1 MTKEE
6 ILEKVN
12 KVDGLGGMTVNE
24 RLFATGLMGSFD
36 KVKKKDKELA
46 KFILQSIRV
55 DKTSI
60 NKILKI

>member
-6 ILEKVN
+6 ILDKVK

-24 RLFATGLMGSFD
+24 RLFATGLMDAFD
-36 KVKKKDKELA
+36 KVRKKDKELA

-55 DKTSI
+55 DEISI

>member
-6 ILEKVN
+6 ILDKVK

-24 RLFATGLMGSFD
+24 RLFATGLMGIFD

-55 DKTSI
+55 DEISI
-60 NKILKI
+60 NKILKK

>member
-24 RLFATGLMGSFD
+24 RLYLTGLMEIFD
-36 KVKKKDKELA
+36 KAIINDKELA
-46 KFILQSIRV
+46 RTILSAIRV
-55 DKTSI
+55 DEQSI
-60 NKILKI
+60 DKILE